1 MTPKSKQKSEHPA
14 SFGKGGPSHMFSPQ
28 AAGRATAGRT
38 GKIQSPAPGK
48 RAAAGGPPTR
58 GASLSKPAAAG
69 QTGPRKGR

>member
-38 GKIQSPAPGK
+38 GKAQNAAPGPNH
-48 RAAAGGPPTR
+48 ASGGPRTT
-58 GASLSKPAAAG
+58 GHSLAKPAAPGRTAP
-69 QTGPRKGR
+69 TKGR